1 MAARALSTGT
11 VSFGLVSIPIKVYSA
26 TDSGTSISFNMLHKD
41 CGSRLKQQYICIK
54 EEKVV
59 PRDEMVKGYE
69 FAKDQYVVMSAE
81 ELKELE
87 EKSTQSI
94 DITEF
99 VPLTQIDPVYFD
111 KAYYLGPDK
120 GGDKAYRLL
129 SAAMKE
135 SGRCA
140 LARYAARGKMYLV
153 MLRTTADD
161 RLVMQQLHYADEVRV
176 SKDIVIPDTQ
186 VKDAELQLALQIIQ
200 QGSKETFDPS
210 GYEDETKKRIQ
221 DVIQQKIEGQEVSLA
236 PAEEP
241 KAQII
246 DLMEA
251 LKASLGQ
258 KASNAPSPKSAP
270 SAAPAAAA
278 EEPKKK
284 RSSKKS

>member
-26 TDSGTSISFNMLHKD
+26 TESSSSISFNLLHKD
-41 CGSRLKQQYICIK
+41 CGSRLRQQYLCLK

-59 PRDEMVKGYE
+59 TRDEMVKGYE
-69 FAKDQYVVMSAE
+69 FAKDQYVVMSTE

-99 VPLTQIDPVYFD
+99 VPLQQVDPIYFD

-129 SAAMKE
+129 ASAMKE

-153 MLRTTADD
+153 MIRPTADD
-161 RLVMQQLHYADEVRV
+161 RLVMQQLHYQDEVRT
-176 SKDIVIPDTQ
+176 SSEIPIPEGA
-186 VKDAELQLALQIIQ
+186 VKPQELQLALQIIE
-200 QGSKETFDPS
+200 QGAKQTFDPS
-210 GYEDETKKRIQ
+210 GYEDETKRRIQ
-221 DVIQQKIEGQEVSLA
+221 DVIQKKIDGQEVSIA
-236 PAEEP
+236 PLEEP
-241 KAQII
+241 RAQII

-251 LKASLGQ
+251 LKLSLGP
-258 KASNAPSPKSAP
+258 KALTAPQPKAASPP
-270 SAAPAAAA
+270 PA
-278 EEPKKK
+278 ESIDTKKK
-284 RSSKKS
+284 RTSKKA